1 MNIAG
6 ISRAALL
13 AGILATPVGL
23 AVAQTTTATASPD
36 RDTVFILG
44 RIDNGITSSDGET
57 VNASS
62 VSAEEMR
69 KYDRASVDEALD
81 LIPGANASNTG
92 GSRNERLIFVRG
104 FDRFQTTLS
113 IDGVRVFLPAD
124 NRIDFARFLT
134 ADLAEVQVSK
144 GYVSVLNGP
153 GGIGGAVNLVTR
165 KPSRP
170 FEAEL
175 AGTTNFNDDFALNA
189 YTVSGLIGTRQDQ
202 FYVQLSGA
210 TTDRRSW
217 SLSSDFV
224 PVVASLENGNKREN
238 SASEDWRVN
247 FKAGWTPNATDEY
260 AISYIKQSGEKNAPL
275 HISDTAS
282 TRYWTWPYWDI
293 ESVYFLSRTQLGDN
307 LQLRSRV
314 YYNMFENLLS
324 SFDTAAQNTQTLPRA
339 FNSYYDDT
347 AYGANVTLEAKLSDT
362 NTLTGSLHYRNDE
375 HNEQQDGFTRTPAT
389 GSPSANRAYSEPW
402 QGTTEDTYSFALEDV
417 QKLGPNLDLV
427 LGASYDWTK
436 LKSAT
441 DVNVSVTGTT
451 IANSQIVFT
460 PVNYPLRDMEGVNA
474 QAALIWQAT
483 DAMKVHTSISSR
495 VRFPTLF
502 ERFSS
507 RFGTAIPNP
516 DVDPERST
524 NFEVGTSVTLAPN
537 VKLEGAVFYSKV
549 QDALVQIP
557 VVLAAPFGTVNQT
570 RNLGDANYYGL
581 ELSLNGRA
589 TDWLDLGGNFTWTQR
604 DYDQVGAVTFVPGTT
619 APITGAD
626 PTNANFEPQG
636 VPGVK
641 AFVYANIQALP
652 NLTITPNIEAAS
664 SRWTVTSS
672 SAITPPRFYKTG
684 EYVVANLAV
693 DWAVSD
699 SISLLATARNLTD
712 ANYTL
717 VDGFPE
723 EGRNYT
729 LGIRWRN

>member
-1 MNIAG
+1 LNITG

-13 AGILATPVGL
+13 AGILSTPIGL
-23 AVAQTTTATASPD
+23 AAAQAPSSD
-36 RDTVFILG
+36 RDTVFVLG
-44 RIDNGITSSDGET
+44 RVDNGITSSDGEE

-62 VSAEEMR
+62 VSGEEMR

-81 LIPGANASNTG
+81 LIPGANASATG

-170 FEAEL
+170 FEVEV
-175 AGTTNFNDDFALNA
+175 AGTASFNDDFAQNG
-189 YTVSGLIGTRQDQ
+189 YTVSGVLGTRQDQ
-202 FYVQLSGA
+202 FYIQLSGA
-210 TTDRRSW
+210 TTDRKSW
-217 SLSSDFV
+217 SLPADFKPLV
-224 PVVASLENGNKREN
+224 PALENGNKREN

-293 ESVYFLSRTQLGDN
+293 ESVYFLSRTQLGEN

-314 YYNMFENLLS
+314 YYNTFENLLS

-339 FNSYYDDT
+339 FDSYYDDT
-347 AYGANVTLEAKLSDT
+347 AYGANVTLEAKLSDM

-375 HNEQQDGFTRTPAT
+375 HNEQQDGFIRAPAT
-389 GSPSANRAYSEPW
+389 GNPSVNRPYSEPW
-402 QGTTEDTYSFALEDV
+402 QGTKEDTYSFALEDV
-417 QKLGPNLDLV
+417 QKLSNKLVLV

-436 LKSAT
+436 LESAT
-441 DVNVSVTGTT
+441 DVNTTVTGTT
-451 IANSQIVFT
+451 VANSQIVFT

-483 DAMKVHTSISSR
+483 DAVKLHTSISSR

-507 RFGTAIPNP
+507 RFGAAIPNP

-524 NFEVGTSVTLAPN
+524 NLEVGANIALAPN

-570 RNLGDANYYGL
+570 RNLGDADYYGL
-581 ELSLNGRA
+581 ELSLNAKA

-604 DYDQVGAVTFVPGTT
+604 DYDRVGAVTFVPGTT

-626 PTNANFEPQG
+626 PTNASFEPQG

-641 AFVYANIQALP
+641 AFVYANIRALP
-652 NLTITPNIEAAS
+652 NLTLTPNIEAAS

-684 EYVVANLAV
+684 EYVAV
-693 DWAVSD
+693 NFAADWAISD